1 MSRHLDNIPL
11 VTDLIA
17 AGDPALKVN
26 ADALN
31 QKSSQFEELNT
42 RIDELESAIGQD
54 TSGPIGRAFAI
65 RAEQNGYTTTPKGK
79 NKIEA

>member
-11 VTDLIA
+11 VTDLVA

-26 ADALN
+26 GDVLN

-65 RAEQNGYTTTPKGK
+65 RAEQNGYTATPKGK
-79 NKIEA
+79 NEIEA